1 MTDSYSIMMNA
12 NSMVGRKMT
21 LSEAREELERHGFKI
36 VVDEH
41 TLSYND
47 YCVPSDTVIGVH
59 SSCRW
64 SMLAKIDV
72 IVVVHEVPDLTL
84 HRIETD
90 LENLGNHPYLD
101 DVEAGCPP
109 QGVSRAR
116 LTILSYL
123 VTSNHIDEDA
133 MNRILR
139 APDHKWCAAVFL
151 AAQDANGTS
160 YFLETTTPMWGRA
173 LYAELRYWAGLVSG
187 RPVPESPPGMSLL
200 LCAMNILCLML
211 LPYYFIVNPKLNL
224 ILLAVF
230 FLIAV
235 IVALFQWGRRY
246 YRGRRQASPYTAY
259 EQTLIS

>member
-12 NSMVGRKMT
+12 NSMFGRKMT

-90 LENLGNHPYLD
+90 LANLGNQPYLD
-101 DVEAGCPP
+101 DVVEAGCPP

-139 APDHKWCAAVFL
+139 APDHKWCSAVFF
-151 AAQDANGTS
+151 AAQNANGTS
-160 YFLETTTPMWGRA
+160 FLLETTTPMWGRA
-173 LYAELRYWAGLVSG
+173 LYPELRYWAGLVTG
-187 RPVPESPPGMSLL
+187 RPVPESPPRMSCYLR
-200 LCAMNILCLML
+200 AINILCLMMVL
-211 LPYYFIVNPKLNL
+211 HSFIVNPKLYL
-224 ILLAVF
+224 SLPALVLLAIVL
-230 FLIAV
+230 LITV
-235 IVALFQWGRRY
+235 REALFQCGGRY
-246 YRGRRQASPYTAY
+246 YRGRRQASP
-259 EQTLIS
+259 